1 MAVDVASADLASV
14 DLTDLDLWADG
25 PPYALFARMRSEAP
39 VLWNPS
45 ADGVGFWSLTRASD
59 IRQVNQDPETFSSAR
74 DGIFLRPDALA
85 PLEFARN
92 FPIYKDPPEH
102 DLYRSIVARAFS
114 PRAMELLDQDVR
126 RIVIGALEKIRA
138 RGDTGKCDL
147 VRDLAVPVP
156 VTVIGRMMG
165 SVDADID
172 KLLTWTQTIQDGMTY
187 ARDATATFMQ
197 MAEYYMGLVNS
208 SHILGVTNL
217 VRSIRLAEIDG
228 RKLNDE
234 EIAVYL
240 GMLLYA
246 GNQPTRDA
254 ISAGLEV
261 LIQHPDQMELL
272 RQHPDLLKPLRS
284 GAPPS
289 PLVEILRWTSPACY
303 FARTATK
310 NTTIG
315 GVRIK
320 TGDRVAMW
328 YASANRDPE
337 VIPDPDTFD
346 ITRDANSVTHF
357 SFGGGGPHHCQGDF
371 LAHKTIYLTMHE
383 AIKQLGDLEMVG
395 PVTRVSSTFASS
407 LTSLPVRF
415 KPATDPRPVAAQLR
429 PGASPLPRPS
439 GPAPHATRA
448 RHQPSPDRAG
458 WWARA

>member
-1 MAVDVASADLASV
+1 MTIDAASVDLASV
-14 DLTDLDLWADG
+14 DLTDLDLWSDG

-39 VLWNPS
+39 VRWNRS

-59 IRQVNQDPETFSSAR
+59 IQQVNQDPETFSSAR
-74 DGIFLRPDALA
+74 GGIFLHPDALA
-85 PLEFARN
+85 PLGFARN

-102 DLYRSIVARAFS
+102 DLYRSVVAQAFSARA
-114 PRAMELLDQDVR
+114 MQLIDQDVR
-126 RIVIGALEKIRA
+126 AIVTRALDKIQA
-138 RGDTGKCDL
+138 RGDTGECDL

-165 SVDADID
+165 SVDEDID
-172 KLLTWTQTIQDGMTY
+172 KLLTWTQAIQDGMTY
-187 ARDATATFMQ
+187 ARDATETFMQ
-197 MAEYYMGLVNS
+197 MAEYYLGLVNS
-208 SHILGVTNL
+208 SRIPGAENL

-234 EIAVYL
+234 EIALYL

-272 RQHPDLLKPLRS
+272 RQQPSLLKPLRS
-284 GAPPS
+284 GAAPS
-289 PLVEILRWTSPACY
+289 PLVEILRWTSPASY

-315 GVRIK
+315 GVPIK
-320 TGDRVAMW
+320 AGERVVMW

-337 VIPDPDTFD
+337 VIPDPNTFD
-346 ITRDANSVTHF
+346 ITRDAGSLTHF

-371 LAHKTIYLTMHE
+371 LAHKTIYLTLHE
-383 AIKQLGDLEMVG
+383 AIRRLGDLEVVG
-395 PVTRVSSTFASS
+395 PVTRRSSTFANS

-415 KPATDPRPVAAQLR
+415 NPATGHRPVATQLR
-429 PGASPLPRPS
+429 PDASLLPRT
-439 GPAPHATRA
+439 PAPPPLATRK
-448 RHQPSPDRAG
+448 HEVSLDRAG
-458 WWARA
+458 WWSRG

>member
-1 MAVDVASADLASV
+1 MTIDIASTDLASV
-14 DLTDLDLWADG
+14 DLTDLDLWTDG

-39 VLWNPS
+39 VRWNPS
-45 ADGVGFWSLTRASD
+45 ANGVGFWSLTRALD
-59 IRQVNQDPETFSSAR
+59 IRQVNQDPDTFSSAR
-74 DGIFLRPDALA
+74 GGIFLSPDALA
-85 PLEFARN
+85 PIEFARN

-102 DLYRSIVARAFS
+102 DLYRSIVAQAFS
-114 PRAMELLDQDVR
+114 LRAMALLDQEVLE
-126 RIVIGALEKIRA
+126 IVTGALDKIRA
-138 RGDTGKCDL
+138 RGDTGQCDL

-165 SVDADID
+165 SGDEDID
-172 KLLTWTQTIQDGMTY
+172 KLLTWTQAIQDGMTY
-187 ARDATATFMQ
+187 ARDTTATFMQ

-208 SHILGVTNL
+208 SRIAGVENL
-217 VRSIRLAEIDG
+217 VRSIRLAEVDG
-228 RKLNDE
+228 RKLSDE
-234 EIAVYL
+234 EIALYL

-254 ISAGLEV
+254 ISAGLQV

-272 RQHPDLLKPLRS
+272 RQHPNLLKPLRS

-303 FARTATK
+303 FARTATE
-310 NTTIG
+310 NTIIG

-320 TGDRVAMW
+320 AGDRVVMW

-346 ITRDANSVTHF
+346 VTRDAKSLTHF
-357 SFGGGGPHHCQGDF
+357 SFGVGGPHHCQGDF
-371 LAHKTIYLTMHE
+371 LAHKMIYLTVHE
-383 AIKQLGDLEMVG
+383 AIKLLGDLEVVG
-395 PVTRVSSTFASS
+395 PVTRVSSTFANS

-429 PGASPLPRPS
+429 PYSSPLPQPS
-439 GPAPHATRA
+439 EPPPHATRV
-448 RHQPSPDRAG
+448 HQPSLDRSG
-458 WWARA
+458 WWGRG